1 MSHNCN
7 FCNKPN
13 VSLRCSQC
21 SQYYYCSKQCQV
33 SDWKQGHKKICKKL
47 MEKKKATSKC
57 RGNDKNI
64 GAKFDCLKCDE
75 EMSKIANSKSMC

>member
-1 MSHNCN
+1 
-7 FCNKPN
+7 
-13 VSLRCSQC
+13 
-21 SQYYYCSKQCQV
+21 
-33 SDWKQGHKKICKKL
+33 